1 MALSDLAVFNEYTYS
16 ALTEVLAQNVELFNA
31 ATEGALTLR
40 VEAMGG
46 DFSDTTFYAAL
57 AGIVR
62 RRNPYAD
69 GAIAEKVLSQK
80 IDTMVK
86 VAAGTP
92 PIRIDPAW
100 YAWIKRNPAEA
111 AAALGQQMAKQVL
124 ADKLN
129 VAIGAVTAAIS
140 GTPAL
145 VNDIS
150 GNTGSAALPS
160 PIALGNTAIKMGDN
174 MSAILCWIMFSKS
187 WNDLYGEALTNNE
200 RLFDYGNVA
209 VSRDPMGRRYI
220 MADNP
225 GLMAPGANGAPA
237 KFHTLGLTENAV
249 DITMNDDYFENWSTT
264 NGNENIHRTFQAEW
278 SYNVGIK
285 GFSYDKVNG
294 GHAPSDAALMSG
306 ASWDQTCTSLKDG
319 PGVMLVSN

>member
-16 ALTEVLAQNVELFNA
+16 TLTEVLAQNVELFNS
-31 ATEGALTLR
+31 ATDGALTLR
-40 VEAMGG
+40 VDAMQG

-57 AGIVR
+57 SGIVR

-69 GAIAEKVLSQK
+69 GAIAEKVLTEK
-80 IDTMVK
+80 INTIVK

-111 AAALGQQMAKQVL
+111 AAVLGQQMAKQVL
-124 ADKLN
+124 ADMLN
-129 VAIGAVTAAIS
+129 TSIGTVTAALS
-140 GTPAL
+140 NTPAI

-150 GNTGSAALPS
+150 GNQGAAALPS
-160 PIALGNTAIKMGDN
+160 PLALGNTAIKLGDN
-174 MSAILCWIMFSKS
+174 MSAILCWIMHSKS

-225 GLMAPGANGAPA
+225 GLMIAGATT
-237 KFHTLGLTENAV
+237 KFHLLGLTEGASE
-249 DITMNDDYFENWSTT
+249 ITQNDDYFENWSTT

-278 SYNVGIK
+278 SYNVGVK
-285 GFSYDKVNG
+285 GFSYDKANG
-294 GHAPSDAALMSG
+294 GHAPTDATLMAA
-306 ASWDQTCTSLKDG
+306 ASWDQTVTSLKDG
-319 PGVMLVSN
+319 PGVMLVSQ